1 MPSRPSS
8 PHVSRRYSHHE
19 HPAALKERSMSIHG
33 ISGATRA
40 TLPVNP
46 VQPAEPAAA
55 EPRPPASLIE
65 IDAKT
70 RQPVPLRFPW
80 LSRLSTELEKAAG
93 QPAPFGK
100 NPELGDQVNT
110 KV

>member
-1 MPSRPSS
+1 
-8 PHVSRRYSHHE
+8 
-19 HPAALKERSMSIHG
+19 MSING

-40 TLPVNP
+40 TLPVTP
-46 VQPAEPAAA
+46 VQPAEATPR
-55 EPRPPASLIE
+55 EPRSLGSLIE

-70 RQPVPLRFPW
+70 QLPVPLRFPW

-100 NPELGDQVNT
+100 NPELGDKVDT

>member
-1 MPSRPSS
+1 
-8 PHVSRRYSHHE
+8 
-19 HPAALKERSMSIHG
+19 MSISGITG
-33 ISGATRA
+33 ISRNAV
-40 TLPVNP
+40 PVDP
-46 VQPAEPAAA
+46 VPAVEPVARK
-55 EPRPPASLIE
+55 PLVE

-100 NPELGDQVNT
+100 NPELGDRLDT

>member
-1 MPSRPSS
+1 
-8 PHVSRRYSHHE
+8 
-19 HPAALKERSMSIHG
+19 MSING

-40 TLPVNP
+40 TPPVTP
-46 VQPAEPAAA
+46 VQPVEVTPRQ
-55 EPRPPASLIE
+55 ERPPGSLIE

-70 RQPVPLRFPW
+70 QQPVPPRFPW